1 MKNIAIV
8 TKSML
13 AGGAERVISILANNF
28 VEKGIKVNLLLLEKA
43 DICYP
48 LNPEV
53 NIIEIEKQ
61 SGNRIL
67 NKLLKY
73 KKTREI
79 LKAERPDI
87 VLSMPE
93 EIGLFVNLA
102 MLGSGIPVVV
112 SERNNPKV
120 MPFKKST
127 RIMRRVSYLF
137 ANGFVFQTKD
147 AASFFSKRI
156 QKKGIILKNPL
167 NTENIP
173 ERFTGERR
181 KVVVGTGR
189 LENQK
194 NFPLLISAFSE
205 FQKTH
210 EDYKIVI
217 FGEGQKRAELEALAS
232 KMLEPD
238 TWEMPGRT
246 SNWQDKA
253 KDVKM
258 FVLSSDFEGMPNALI
273 EAMATG
279 IPSISTDCPSGGS
292 RELIENNV
300 NGMLVPVGD
309 KDALVKAMC
318 KLADDSEFAE
328 KLSENGVKLQAELN
342 SEVICKKWCDYLERI
357 ISRE

>member
-1 MKNIAIV
+1 MKNIVIV
-8 TKSML
+8 TKNML

-28 VEKGIKVNLLLLEKA
+28 ADNGIKVNLILLEKK
-43 DICYP
+43 DICYKLSP
-48 LNPEV
+48 ELNL
-53 NIIEIEKQ
+53 IELERQ
-61 SGNRIL
+61 AGNPIL
-67 NKLLKY
+67 NKILTY
-73 KKTREI
+73 KKVRQLI
-79 LKAERPDI
+79 KAEKPDI

-127 RIMRRVSYLF
+127 RILRRISYLF
-137 ANGFVFQTKD
+137 ASGFVFQTKD
-147 AASFFSKRI
+147 AAAFFSKRI

-167 NTENIP
+167 NIENIP
-173 ERFTGERR
+173 ERFVGERR

-189 LENQK
+189 LYDQK

-205 FQKTH
+205 FYKTH
-210 EDYKIVI
+210 NDYKLVI
-217 FGEGQKRAELEALAS
+217 FGEGHKRAELEAFAN
-232 KMLEPD
+232 KMLESGS
-238 TWEMPGRT
+238 WEMPGRT

-253 KDVKM
+253 KDAKM

-279 IPSISTDCPSGGS
+279 IPSTSTDCPSGGS

-300 NGMLVPVGD
+300 NGILIPVND
-309 KDALVKAMC
+309 KDAMVEAMC
-318 KLADDSEFAE
+318 KLADDEEFAE
-328 KLSENGVKLQAELN
+328 MLSQNGVKLQETLN
-342 SEVICKKWCDYLERI
+342 SEVICKKWYDYFERI
-357 ISRE
+357 ITK

>member
-1 MKNIAIV
+1 MKNIVIV
-8 TKSML
+8 TKNML
-13 AGGAERVISILANNF
+13 SGGSERVISILANDF
-28 VEKGIKVNLLLLEKA
+28 AQKGIKVSLILIDPRE
-43 DICYP
+43 ISYE
-48 LNPEV
+48 LNP
-53 NIIEIEKQ
+53 NINLIEIERQ
-61 SGNRIL
+61 SKNPIF

-73 KKTREI
+73 KKVRKLI
-79 LKAERPDI
+79 KAEKPDV

-102 MLGSGIPVVV
+102 MLGSKIPVVV

-120 MPFKKST
+120 MPYKKST
-127 RIMRRVSYLF
+127 RILRRISYLF
-137 ANGFVFQTKD
+137 VSGFVFQTQE

-173 ERFTGERR
+173 ERFAGERR
-181 KVVVGTGR
+181 KIVVGTGR
-189 LENQK
+189 LFDQK

-205 FQKTH
+205 FYKTH
-210 EDYKIVI
+210 NDYKLVI
-217 FGEGQKRAELEALAS
+217 FGEGHKRAEIEAFANE
-232 KMLEPD
+232 MLESGS
-238 TWEMPGRT
+238 WEMPGRT

-253 KDVKM
+253 KDAKM

-300 NGMLVPVGD
+300 NGILIPVGD
-309 KDALVKAMC
+309 KDAMVDAMC
-318 KLADDSEFAE
+318 KLADDEEFADM
-328 KLSENGVKLQAELN
+328 LSQNGVKLQENLN
-342 SEVICKKWCDYLERI
+342 SEVICKKWYDYFERI
-357 ISRE
+357 ITK